1 MGSFQFLHAGVLPL
15 PEIFAIVV
23 VDVAICNLMLISEAL
38 RYICICI
45 VFYLEQTTSLQI
57 LPFLI
62 YLHTR
67 RRNIVVLYRLPQK
80 KVADRILRAM
90 LEDKILD
97 HFGPARLSWNLW
109 ANLGHFEPLWT
120 SLGHFGTETWLP
132 NMALKI
138 PLPTFLGHPRI
149 SFLG

>member
-15 PEIFAIVV
+15 PEICAIVD
-23 VDVAICNLMLISEAL
+23 VDVAICNLMLISEGL

-62 YLHTR
+62 YLHRR

-80 KVADRILRAM
+80 KVADRIMRAM
-90 LEDKILD
+90 
-97 HFGPARLSWNLW
+97 
-109 ANLGHFEPLWT
+109 
-120 SLGHFGTETWLP
+120 
-132 NMALKI
+132 
-138 PLPTFLGHPRI
+138 
-149 SFLG
+149 

>member
-67 RRNIVVLYRLPQK
+67 RRNIVVLL
-80 KVADRILRAM
+80 LRAM